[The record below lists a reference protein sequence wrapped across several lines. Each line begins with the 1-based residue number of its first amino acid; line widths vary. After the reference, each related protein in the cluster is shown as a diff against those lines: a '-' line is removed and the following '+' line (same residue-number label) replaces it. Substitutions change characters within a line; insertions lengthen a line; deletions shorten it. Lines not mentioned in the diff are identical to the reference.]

1 MLSGSTLMR
10 RPTQLGRDIP
20 KSYSTQSLAN
30 AREDASIPDTQSE
43 NLDMYF
49 APSYSD
55 YTHENYKVT
64 RVGTRDSCNSAYSN
78 QSVYRVS
85 LDFSPKEIAL
95 VRYTWN
101 RMLVDDAEPKISL
114 PGAFARPKKMAQLS
128 LHALS
133 TFCTQLYLN
142 LLSMDPELEQ
152 AFPSLRHQAVSMAG
166 VMSLAV
172 NSLDN
177 LSSLDAYLEQLGKRH
192 LRILGIEPFQFEMM
206 GEALV
211 QTFVQRFGSKFTQQL
226 EVLWIKF
233 YMYLANTLLQFGLD
247 PVLRLEPGAP
257 QVFPRQLRP
266 ESVFSGDTLSLL
278 NLARRVSQSTGLTE
292 VLSVLE
298 KSAAPKVRAPPAQ
311 KRRLRL
317 KKKSDCVI
325 V

>member
-64 RVGTRDSCNSAYSN
+64 RVGTRDSCNC
-78 QSVYRVS
+78 
-85 LDFSPKEIAL
+85 
-95 VRYTWN
+95 
-101 RMLVDDAEPKISL
+101 MLVDDAEPKISL